1 MKSRLFYLLACT
13 ALLGLS
19 ACSSDDELA
28 QPAPAGTTSVTVT
41 VPSGFASTR
50 ADGTSSAQSGYK
62 NSSSTGTVYLSIYKK
77 DGTTRFWN
85 GSQTLGSNGRAEFKN
100 IPVAVGAPVR
110 YVGYATVGSKTLEG
124 GDLQA
129 IPLTNVLNDEEQD
142 CFAGYLDG
150 TTGRDM
156 ELTLTRP
163 LCKVRLVATDWK
175 DAQPWEVVVKSVTI
189 KTADDSG
196 LLPATT
202 LNAFSGEMTGAA
214 STTQLASTEDEPYP
228 NYDNESAETDKTLMA
243 DYIPVKADANTE
255 VPTPVTIDVAYT
267 TLGGEVQHKVINLT
281 GSGIEGTKTLDPL
294 PLKRN
299 RLITIKGKVFMANAD
314 FTVIIDDE
322 LDSYVAPW
330 DGTAKT
336 TPTADAEGN
345 YAIST
350 PAQLAGLMD
359 ILDNATGNLTTTVTL
374 ANDIDMNGKDGLTA
388 PYLNGYNGA
397 KNITID
403 GGGHTIK
410 GLVKPLIKKTWSNLT
425 LTIKNLTIDASA
437 IQGDDVDDNTENEG
451 VGAVIGNISA
461 NPSITL
467 ENVHVKNTS
476 VTGGHWTGGI
486 YGYAAGFSEP
496 NNGPVFTEITVT
508 GCSIEGCTVT
518 GKGSAGAAVGHATG
532 DAWTKVT
539 FTGCT
544 FTDNTATS
552 TGSSSEKAG
561 WLVGTVGAA
570 GTETTIQVSP
580 SVGNVSHTGGV
591 YFDGCT
597 QSGNVATS
605 NKTTVERV
613 YGRYGNTTGRIYW
626 DGNEMSGK

>member
-62 NSSSTGTVYLSIYKK
+62 NSGSTGTVYLSIYKQ

-189 KTADDSG
+189 KTAEGSF

-202 LNAFSGEMTGAA
+202 LNTFSGEMTGDA

-228 NYDNESAETDKTLMA
+228 NYGNESAETDKTLMA
-243 DYIPVKADANTE
+243 DYIPVNADANTE

-322 LDSYVAPW
+322 LDSMW
-330 DGTAKT
+330 DGSIAETVAEKDGAYEISTASELAWVAQQVNSKGNTFSGKT
-336 TPTADAEGN
+336 IRLMQDIDLGNREWNPIGQTGGYNAGGTVFYGTFDGNGHTISNLKVTAWASDGVGAN
-345 YAIST
+345 YAS
-350 PAQLAGLMD
+350 GLFGFID
-359 ILDNATGNLTTTVTL
+359 TGGATIKDLTV
-374 ANDIDMNGKDGLTA
+374 DGA
-388 PYLNGYNGA
+388 
-397 KNITID
+397 TID
-403 GGGHTIK
+403 GRHWCGTIVGYTSNNSHLQNCKVKNAAVTCSYANDDAGGDKAGAIIGYTTSEIK
-410 GLVKPLIKKTWSNLT
+410 GCTAENCTVKAVR
-425 LTIKNLTIDASA
+425 DAG
-437 IQGDDVDDNTENEG
+437 QV
-451 VGAVIGNISA
+451 VGAA
-461 NPSITL
+461 
-467 ENVHVKNTS
+467 
-476 VTGGHWTGGI
+476 
-486 YGYAAGFSEP
+486 YAA
-496 NNGPVFTEITVT
+496 NVT
-508 GCSIEGCTVT
+508 DC
-518 GKGSAGAAVGHATG
+518 
-532 DAWTKVT
+532 
-539 FTGCT
+539 
-544 FTDNTATS
+544 TATNVTVEAI
-552 TGSSSEKAG
+552 TGSSR
-561 WLVGTVGAA
+561 
-570 GTETTIQVSP
+570 
-580 SVGNVSHTGGV
+580 
-591 YFDGCT
+591 
-597 QSGNVATS
+597 SGENIS
-605 NKTTVERV
+605 NDII
-613 YGRYGNTTGRIYW
+613 GR
-626 DGNEMSGK
+626 KL

>member
-62 NSSSTGTVYLSIYKK
+62 NSGSTGTVYLSIYKQ

-189 KTADDSG
+189 KTAEGSF

-202 LNAFSGEMTGAA
+202 LNAFSDDMTGDA
-214 STTQLASTEDEPYP
+214 STTQLASTGDAPYP
-228 NYDNESAETDKTLMA
+228 NYGNESAETDKTLMA
-243 DYIPVKADANTE
+243 DYIPVNADANTE

-281 GSGIEGTKTLDPL
+281 GSDIEGTKTLDPL

-322 LDSYVAPW
+322 LDNMW
-330 DGTAKT
+330 DGSIAETVAEKDGAYEVSTASELAWVAQQVNSKGNTFSGKT
-336 TPTADAEGN
+336 VRLMQDIDLGNREWNPIGQTGSYNAGGTVFYGTFDGNGHTISNLKVTAWASDGVGAN
-345 YAIST
+345 YAS
-350 PAQLAGLMD
+350 GLFGFID
-359 ILDNATGNLTTTVTL
+359 TGGATIKDLTV
-374 ANDIDMNGKDGLTA
+374 DGA
-388 PYLNGYNGA
+388 
-397 KNITID
+397 TID
-403 GGGHTIK
+403 GRHWCGAIAGYMSGNGHLQNCKVKNAAVTCSFANDDAGGDK
-410 GLVKPLIKKTWSNLT
+410 
-425 LTIKNLTIDASA
+425 A
-437 IQGDDVDDNTENEG
+437 
-451 VGAVIGNISA
+451 GAVIGYSQSEIASCAAENCTVKAVRDAGQIVGAAPAA
-461 NPSITL
+461 N
-467 ENVHVKNTS
+467 
-476 VTGGHWTGGI
+476 
-486 YGYAAGFSEP
+486 
-496 NNGPVFTEITVT
+496 VT
-508 GCSIEGCTVT
+508 GC
-518 GKGSAGAAVGHATG
+518 
-532 DAWTKVT
+532 
-539 FTGCT
+539 
-544 FTDNTATS
+544 TATNVTVEAI
-552 TGSSSEKAG
+552 TGSSR
-561 WLVGTVGAA
+561 
-570 GTETTIQVSP
+570 
-580 SVGNVSHTGGV
+580 
-591 YFDGCT
+591 
-597 QSGNVATS
+597 SGEHIS
-605 NKTTVERV
+605 NDII
-613 YGRYGNTTGRIYW
+613 GRTL
-626 DGNEMSGK
+626 